1 MIICKSGAESSFMRK
16 AERIVTETDHF
27 LAGHIEPGI
36 TTGELDH
43 LADRYIRSQGAVPSF
58 KGYNGFPASICASV
72 NEQLVHGFPG
82 KRKLNKG
89 DIIAKTRQ
97 FTMSHAI
104 RQYIENPNRGIPEQG
119 PRLKTGIVLAI
130 ESMIQIGSH
139 HVGTLEDNWTVVTI
153 NVTSCA
159 HNEQAVT
166 CGTGGMDIFTKLSA

>member
-1 MIICKSGAESSFMRK
+1 MIICKSGTESSFMRK
-16 AERIVTETDHF
+16 ARKMNTETDHF

-36 TTGELDH
+36 TTGKLDH

-89 DIIAKTRQ
+89 DVITKPRQ

-130 ESMIQIGSH
+130 ESMIPIGAH
-139 HVGTLEDNWTVVTI
+139 LVGTLEDNWTVVTMDVI
-153 NVTSCA
+153 SCA
-159 HNEQAVT
+159 HFEQVVT
-166 CGTGGMDIFTKLSA
+166 DEADGMDIFTKLSA

>member
-1 MIICKSGAESSFMRK
+1 MRE
-16 AERIVTETDHF
+16 AERMETIHS
-27 LAGHIEPGI
+27 LAEHIEPGM

-43 LADRYIRSQGAVPSF
+43 LADRYVRSQGAVPSF

-82 KRKLNKG
+82 KRKLNEG
-89 DIIAKTRQ
+89 DSIIITRQ

-130 ESMIQIGSH
+130 ESMIPIGSR
-139 HVGTLEDNWTVVTI
+139 HVGTLEDNWTVVSV
-153 NVTSCA
+153 NVVSHVHYEHVKMIATD
-159 HNEQAVT
+159 
-166 CGTGGMDIFTKLSA
+166 GMDIFTKLSA

>member
-1 MIICKSGAESSFMRK
+1 MIICKSGTELSFMRK
-16 AERIVTETDHF
+16 AERVDTETNHS
-27 LAGHIEPGI
+27 LVEHIEPGM

-104 RQYIENPNRGIPEQG
+104 RQYIENPNRGIPERG
-119 PRLKTGIVLAI
+119 PRLKTGMVLAI
-130 ESMIQIGSH
+130 ELMVHIGSR
-139 HVGTLEDNWTVVTI
+139 HVGALEDNWTVVTV
-153 NVTSCA
+153 NVASRA
-159 HNEQAVT
+159 RNEQAVT
-166 CGTGGMDIFTKLSA
+166 VTTDGMDIFTKLSA

>member
-1 MIICKSGAESSFMRK
+1 MIICKSGTESSFMRK
-16 AERIVTETDHF
+16 AKKMTMDTNHF
-27 LAGHIEPGI
+27 LAGDIEPGI

-139 HVGTLEDNWTVVTI
+139 HVGTLEDNWTVVTM

-166 CGTGGMDIFTKLSA
+166 GETGGMDIFTKLSA